1 MATLQKIRSK
11 GPLLVIVIGLAL
23 FAFIAGDAWKVLQ
36 PHQGKQDVG
45 EVNGEVLSAQDYQK
59 MVDELSEVIKLT
71 NGLNSLTED
80 QLNNVKD
87 QLWQSYVN
95 NKLIAEQAKKLGLK
109 VTDAE
114 IQAIIEQGTHPLLM
128 QTPFRNPQTG
138 MFDKDMLK
146 KFLVDYANLDASK
159 MPAQYVEYYQKMG
172 AFWKFV
178 EKTLAESTLAQKYQ
192 NLVTKSLIS
201 NPVSAEDAFKARTE
215 QSDLLLAG
223 IPYSSINDSTIQVSD
238 SEIKDRYNE
247 KKEQFKQLVET
258 RDIRYIDVKVV
269 PSDADRKAV
278 EKEVTEYSNQLA
290 TTTSDFG
297 TFVRSTGSSVNY
309 SDVPVS
315 KSVFPADVASR
326 LDSTGVNEVYGP
338 YYNQTDDSYNAFKV
352 LAKVSSPD
360 SIQFRQIQVYAD
372 TEEKTK
378 TLADSI
384 YNALKGGADFAAVA
398 KIYGQTGEAT
408 WVNSQSWEGAE
419 LDTDNSKF
427 INTLLNQPVDELT
440 NVNIGQANLIL
451 QVMNKKSMQT
461 KYKVAVVKRPVE
473 FSKETYNAAYNKF
486 SQFVAQNTTIDSMV
500 KNAEESGYTLTPR
513 TDLSSAEHYVG
524 GVRSTR
530 EALKWIFAAK
540 PGEVSPLYECGENDH
555 LMVVALDKIH
565 EAGYRDV
572 NSVAEM
578 LRSEIRRDKKAD
590 KLMAEMKKYNS
601 IAQVKG
607 MKDAVSDSVKHVT
620 FSAPAYISV
629 TRASEPVIGA
639 VASKTAVNQ
648 VSAPIKGNAGVYMIQ
663 VYAKDKGNEKFD
675 AKQEEATLNN
685 MAVRIVGSQLIND
698 LYQKAKVEDK
708 RYLFF

>member
-87 QLWQSYVN
+87 QVWQSYVN
-95 NKLIAEQAKKLGLK
+95 NKLIAEQAEKLGLK

-114 IQAIIEQGTHPLLM
+114 IQSIIDQGTHPLLM

-146 KFLVDYANLDASK
+146 KFLVDYANLNASQ

-172 AFWKFV
+172 AFWQFV
-178 EKTLAESTLAQKYQ
+178 EKTLAQSTLAEKYQ

-201 NPVSAEDAFKARTE
+201 NPVAAEDAFNSRTE

-223 IPYSSINDSTIQVSD
+223 VPYSSINDSTVQVSD

-290 TTTSDFG
+290 STTADFG

-326 LDSTGVNEVYGP
+326 LDSTNVNEVYGP
-338 YYNQTDDSYNAFKV
+338 YYNQTDDSFNAFKL

-408 WVNSQSWEGAE
+408 WVNAQSWEGSE
-419 LDTDNSKF
+419 LDADNSKF
-427 INTLLNQPVDELT
+427 INTLLNQPVNELA
-440 NVNIGQANLIL
+440 NLNMGQANLIL

-461 KYKVAVVKRPVE
+461 KYKVAVVKREVE

-500 KNAEESGYTLTPR
+500 KNAEESGYTLMPR

-565 EAGYRDV
+565 EAGYRDI

-578 LRSEIRRDKKAD
+578 LRAEIRRDKKAE
-590 KLMAEMKKYNS
+590 KIMEEMKKYNS

-629 TRASEPVIGA
+629 TRSSEPVIGA
-639 VASKTAVNQ
+639 VAAKTAANK
-648 VSAPIKGNAGVYMIQ
+648 VSAPIKGNGGVYMIQ
-663 VYAKDKGNEKFD
+663 VYAKEKGSEKFD
-675 AKQEEATLNN
+675 ATTLTN
-685 MAVRIVGSQLIND
+685 MAVRIAGNQLIND
-698 LYQKAKVEDK
+698 LYQKAKVADQ

>member
-87 QLWQSYVN
+87 QVWQSYVN
-95 NKLIAEQAKKLGLK
+95 NKLIAEQAEKLGLK

-114 IQAIIEQGTHPLLM
+114 IQSIIDQGTHPLLM

-146 KFLVDYANLDASK
+146 KFLVDYANLNASQ

-172 AFWKFV
+172 AFWQFV
-178 EKTLAESTLAQKYQ
+178 EKTLAQSTLAEKYQ

-201 NPVSAEDAFKARTE
+201 NPVAAEDAFNSRTE

-223 IPYSSINDSTIQVSD
+223 VPYSSINDSTVQVSD

-247 KKEQFKQLVET
+247 KKEQLKQLVET

-290 TTTSDFG
+290 NTTADFG

-326 LDSTGVNEVYGP
+326 LDSTNVNEVYGP
-338 YYNQTDDSYNAFKV
+338 YYNQTDDSFNAFKL

-384 YNALKGGADFAAVA
+384 YNALKSGADFAAVA

-408 WVNSQSWEGAE
+408 WVNAQSWEGSE
-419 LDTDNSKF
+419 LDADNSKF
-427 INTLLNQPVDELT
+427 INTLLNQPVNELA
-440 NVNIGQANLIL
+440 NLNMGQANLIL

-461 KYKVAVVKRPVE
+461 KYKVAVVKREVE

-500 KNAEESGYTLTPR
+500 KNAEESGYTLMPR

-565 EAGYRDV
+565 EAGYRDI

-578 LRSEIRRDKKAD
+578 LRAEIRRDKKAE
-590 KLMAEMKKYNS
+590 KIMEEMKKYNS

-629 TRASEPVIGA
+629 TRSSEPVIGA
-639 VASKTAVNQ
+639 VAAKTAANK
-648 VSAPIKGNAGVYMIQ
+648 VSAPIKGNGGVYMIQ
-663 VYAKDKGNEKFD
+663 VYAKEKGSEKFD
-675 AKQEEATLNN
+675 AKQEETTLTN
-685 MAVRIVGSQLIND
+685 MAVRIAGNQLIND
-698 LYQKAKVEDK
+698 LYQKAKVVDQ

>member
-87 QLWQSYVN
+87 QVWQSYVN

-315 KSVFPADVASR
+315 KSVFPTDVASR

-513 TDLSSAEHYVG
+513 TDFSSAEHYVG

>member
-87 QLWQSYVN
+87 QVWQSYVN

-440 NVNIGQANLIL
+440 NVNMGQANLIL

-530 EALKWIFAAK
+530 ETLKWIFAAK

>member
-87 QLWQSYVN
+87 QVWQSYVN

-440 NVNIGQANLIL
+440 NVNMGQANLIL

>member
-87 QLWQSYVN
+87 QVWQSYVN

-178 EKTLAESTLAQKYQ
+178 EKTLAENTLAQKYQ

-297 TFVRSTGSSVNY
+297 TFIRSTGSSVNY

-315 KSVFPADVASR
+315 KSVFPADIASR

-419 LDTDNSKF
+419 MDTDNSKF

-440 NVNIGQANLIL
+440 NVNMGQANLIL

>member
-87 QLWQSYVN
+87 QVWQSYVN
-95 NKLIAEQAKKLGLK
+95 NKLIAEQAEKLGLK

-114 IQAIIEQGTHPLLM
+114 IQSIIDQGTHPLLM

-146 KFLVDYANLDASK
+146 KFLVDYANLNASQ

-172 AFWKFV
+172 AFWQFV
-178 EKTLAESTLAQKYQ
+178 EKTLAQSTLAEKYQ

-201 NPVSAEDAFKARTE
+201 NPVAAEDAFNSRTE

-223 IPYSSINDSTIQVSD
+223 VPYSSINDSTVQVSD

-290 TTTSDFG
+290 STTADFG

-326 LDSTGVNEVYGP
+326 LDSTNVNEVYGP
-338 YYNQTDDSYNAFKV
+338 YYNQTDDSFNAFKL

-408 WVNSQSWEGAE
+408 WVNAQSWEGSE
-419 LDTDNSKF
+419 LDADNSKF
-427 INTLLNQPVDELT
+427 INTLLNQPVNELA
-440 NVNIGQANLIL
+440 NLNMGQANLIL

-461 KYKVAVVKRPVE
+461 KYKVAVVKREVE

-500 KNAEESGYTLTPR
+500 KNAEKSGYTLMPR

-565 EAGYRDV
+565 EAGYRDI

-578 LRSEIRRDKKAD
+578 LRAEIRRDKKAE
-590 KLMAEMKKYNS
+590 KIMEEMKKYNS

-629 TRASEPVIGA
+629 TRSSEPVIGA
-639 VASKTAVNQ
+639 VAAKTAANK
-648 VSAPIKGNAGVYMIQ
+648 VSAPIKGNGGVYMIQ
-663 VYAKDKGNEKFD
+663 VYAKEKGSEKFD
-675 AKQEEATLNN
+675 AKQEETTLTN
-685 MAVRIVGSQLIND
+685 MAVRIAGNQLIND
-698 LYQKAKVEDK
+698 LYQKAKVVDQ

>member
-87 QLWQSYVN
+87 QVWQSYVN
-95 NKLIAEQAKKLGLK
+95 NKLIAEQAEKLGLK

-114 IQAIIEQGTHPLLM
+114 IQSIIDQGTHPLLM

-146 KFLVDYANLDASK
+146 KFLVDYANLNASQ

-172 AFWKFV
+172 AFWQFV
-178 EKTLAESTLAQKYQ
+178 EKTLAQSTLAEKYQ

-201 NPVSAEDAFKARTE
+201 NPVAAEDAFNSRTE

-223 IPYSSINDSTIQVSD
+223 VPYSSINDSTVQVSD

-290 TTTSDFG
+290 STTVDFG

-326 LDSTGVNEVYGP
+326 LDSTNVNEVYGP
-338 YYNQTDDSYNAFKV
+338 YYNQTDDSFNAFKL

-408 WVNSQSWEGAE
+408 WVNAQSWEGSE
-419 LDTDNSKF
+419 LDADNSKF
-427 INTLLNQPVDELT
+427 INTLLNQPVNELA
-440 NVNIGQANLIL
+440 NLNMGQANLIL

-461 KYKVAVVKRPVE
+461 KYKVAVVKREVE

-500 KNAEESGYTLTPR
+500 KNAEESGYTLMPR

-565 EAGYRDV
+565 EAGYRDI

-578 LRSEIRRDKKAD
+578 LRAEIRRDKKAE
-590 KLMAEMKKYNS
+590 KIMEEMKKYNS

-629 TRASEPVIGA
+629 TRSSEPVIGA
-639 VASKTAVNQ
+639 VAAKTAANK
-648 VSAPIKGNAGVYMIQ
+648 VSAPIKGNGGVYMIQ
-663 VYAKDKGNEKFD
+663 VYAKEKGSEKFD
-675 AKQEEATLNN
+675 AKQEETTLTN
-685 MAVRIVGSQLIND
+685 MAVRIAGNQLIND
-698 LYQKAKVEDK
+698 LYQKAKVADQ